1 MSRTRTLTLAV
12 LLAAASACSGGG
24 SDTRGGHHLSD
35 GFRTAF
41 MQQCLAS
48 SAGQQVYC
56 QCALDYLEAH
66 ASSDLDA
73 ANFESAA
80 VAACRDRISP

>member
-1 MSRTRTLTLAV
+1 MSRIRTFTFASLLVAAV
-12 LLAAASACSGGG
+12 ACGGGG
-24 SDTRGGHHLSD
+24 SGTGGTHHLSD

-73 ANFESAA
+73 ANFEGAA
-80 VAACRDRISP
+80 VAACRDKISP